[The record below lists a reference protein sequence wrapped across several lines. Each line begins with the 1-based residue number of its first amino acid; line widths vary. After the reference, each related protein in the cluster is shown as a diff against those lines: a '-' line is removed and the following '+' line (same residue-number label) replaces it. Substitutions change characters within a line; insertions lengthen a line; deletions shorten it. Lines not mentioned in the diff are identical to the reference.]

1 MFKRVSLV
9 IASILVAC
17 TAFIACDKKAD
28 TAANNQPAAAAAD
41 AAAPAAAPAAD
52 AAAPAADPAAAAAP
66 AAAPDGQLPPPP
78 MPPVGAAP
86 LPPVPPEAQ
95 AAVDNLLSVMSSIAD
110 AGKKETCAEVLAD
123 LKKLEADPSIKDK
136 LISTKIL
143 QNYPEDIQ
151 KSINQANQQRL
162 FGVAIEMAAFQKC
175 QDAPE
180 NNDID
185 ASIKAILA
193 PIAPEEDAAA
203 APAADAAAAAPA
215 AAPAADA
222 APAAAAPAADAA
234 PAAAAPAADAA
245 PAAAAPAADAA
256 AAAPAAN

>member
-28 TAANNQPAAAAAD
+28 NAANNQPAAAAPAAAAD
-41 AAAPAAAPAAD
+41 QAAAPAAAAD
-52 AAAPAADPAAAAAP
+52 QAAAPAAPAAADGQVPPPP
-66 AAAPDGQLPPPP
+66 AAGAPLPPP
-78 MPPVGAAP
+78 GAAP

-143 QNYPEDIQ
+143 QNYPEDVQ

-193 PIAPEEDAAA
+193 PIAPEEGADGAA
-203 APAADAAAAAPA
+203 
-215 AAPAADA
+215 
-222 APAAAAPAADAA
+222 
-234 PAAAAPAADAA
+234 AA

-256 AAAPAAN
+256 APAAAAPAADAAAPAAAAN